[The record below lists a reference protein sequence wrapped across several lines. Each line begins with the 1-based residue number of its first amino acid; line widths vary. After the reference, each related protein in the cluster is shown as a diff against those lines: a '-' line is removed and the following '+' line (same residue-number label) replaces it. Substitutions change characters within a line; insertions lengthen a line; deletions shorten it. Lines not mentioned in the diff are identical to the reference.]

1 MIHRHLKLLVAIALA
16 AVALHASVFA
26 QDEPVLTRFGEEG
39 ERNGASD
46 ISSTPYTGGMEG
58 YACYRAPAIV
68 ISHKGTILAF
78 CEGRVNDYN
87 DEGDIDVVLKRS
99 TDGGRT
105 WGPIQVLENDGE
117 NRCKNACPVV
127 LPTGRI
133 LVVWLWNKAIP
144 SKRDRTT
151 REVYVTWSDDD
162 GVTWSKSRNI
172 TASVYREDWRWYGA
186 GPCHGIVKTKE
197 PHKGRVLIPCRH
209 NSKTTDMISHVIYSD
224 DNGETWHIGGSAPRE
239 KTNESTI
246 AELSNGELMLNS
258 RNGDTGRNSCRIVSI
273 STDGGETFPRCYVD
287 DALIEPGNG
296 CFGSLLN
303 HSMNER
309 TGRANI
315 LFSNPN
321 DGEERVNGTLKMSE
335 DDGATWVKSFRYSK
349 PAPSFSGYSDIAVIN
364 GTDVAVLYEKGDNYR
379 ATHKEQ
385 EKGERYEAIGFR
397 VVPFSDINTP
407 LAPETALKER
417 DEVLRVSIRKDSTAG
432 GLNVSS
438 PLLPDNIFPF
448 LSCEAV
454 VYGDGQ
460 STPLF
465 EVKLSEKPDV
475 SEPHW
480 VIKDGSYAYLWTY
493 AEGIR
498 VEFSASPADGAL
510 KLRYTLTN
518 VSGEEFKR
526 VILHTCIPTTEAPLF
541 FPGFTESPVHEPGK
555 TGNYMGF
562 YDRTFL
568 WSQGQA
574 FTVGQTQNGKSEI
587 HLSFTRAGEPPVEW
601 AWWRNGPETFDLP
614 FIAVQSRDGGFT
626 AALGFEAAEWASCNG
641 GDDRACFHLFP
652 LFGDLK
658 PGQSGTVEGYFYLM
672 PGTSEEALA
681 RFTKDMPA
689 AMQK

>member
-1 MIHRHLKLLVAIALA
+1 MTAFILTLLVLRVLA
-16 AVALHASVFA
+16 FAGDQPRDAGSV
-26 QDEPVLTRFGEEG
+26 LNGEKNSAPSVSSSPYIEG
-39 ERNGASD
+39 R
-46 ISSTPYTGGMEG
+46 EG
-58 YACYRAPAIV
+58 YVCYRAPAMV
-68 ISHKGTILAF
+68 ISQKGTVLAF
-78 CEGRVNDYN
+78 CEGRVNDHN
-87 DEGDIDVVLKRS
+87 DEGDIDLVLKRS

-151 REVYVTWSDDD
+151 REVYVTCSDDD

-172 TASVYREDWRWYGA
+172 TASVYREDWRCYGA
-186 GPCHGIVKTKE
+186 GPCHGIVKAKE
-197 PHKGRVLIPCRH
+197 PHKGRVLMPCRH
-209 NSKTTDMISHVIYSD
+209 NSRTTDMISHVIYSD
-224 DNGETWHIGGSAPRE
+224 DNGETWQIGGSAPRE

-246 AELSNGELMLNS
+246 AELSNGDLMLNS
-258 RNGDTGRNSCRIVSI
+258 RNGDKGRNSCRIVSI
-273 STDGGETFPRCYVD
+273 STDGGETFPHCYVD
-287 DALIEPGNG
+287 NALIEPGNG

-309 TGRANI
+309 TGKANI

-321 DGEERVNGTLKMSE
+321 DGEERVNGTLKLSE
-335 DDGATWVKSFRYSK
+335 DDGATWVRSVRYSK

-364 GTDVAVLYEKGDNYR
+364 ETDVAVLYEKGDNYR

-385 EKGERYEAIGFR
+385 EKGERYEAVGFL
-397 VVPFSDINTP
+397 VVPFSAISTP
-407 LAPETALKER
+407 LTPERASTAK

-438 PLLPDNIFPF
+438 PLLPDNTFPF

-465 EVKLSEKPDV
+465 EVKLSEEPGV

-480 VIKDGSYAYLWTY
+480 IIEDGSYSYVWTY
-493 AEGIR
+493 AEGIK
-498 VEFSASPADGAL
+498 VEFSAAPLDGAL
-510 KLRYTLTN
+510 KLGYTLTN
-518 VSGEEFKR
+518 VSGQEFKR

-587 HLSFTRAGEPPVEW
+587 HLSFTRAGQPPVEW
-601 AWWRNGPETFDLP
+601 GWWRNGPETFGLP
-614 FIAVQSRDGGFT
+614 FIAVQSRDGRFT
-626 AALGFEAAEWASCNG
+626 AALGFEAAEWISCNG

-658 PGQSGTVEGYFYLM
+658 PGKSRTVEGRFYLM
-672 PGTSEEALA
+672 PGTHEDALA
-681 RFTKDMPA
+681 QFTKDMPL